1 MSWWLGGPWPEAGS
15 LQLGASTPALA
26 LAGLGGAL
34 SLALML
40 RAAQAGRGRWVELG
54 LFGPAAALLA
64 FALADPRVS
73 SEAGVEDQG
82 RIVVLID
89 GSASM
94 AVEEDGAPRSRA
106 VDERLAALSALGAL
120 EIYTFDE
127 GLQPGAPTAYAGH
140 GSDLGVALSAVAD
153 RYLGEPLQ
161 AVVVL
166 TDGIDRGALRRSVME
181 AAAEGRLSAASA
193 PALPGPLSLLPIG
206 EPSGLRDLA
215 IEEVVSGGFAFL
227 RTPVSL
233 RARLRGAAGEVVPVR
248 LSQDGRQVEE
258 RSVTLGEDGRGEAVF
273 TVIPREVGRFAWELS
288 VPLDDD
294 DAVPGNNTHP
304 VVLRV
309 VRDRTRVLQVSGSP
323 STDQKFLRLLLKE
336 DQSIDLV
343 SFFILRSPGDVRA
356 GWRGS
361 ELSLIEF
368 PYERLF
374 TEDLGS
380 FDLVILQNFN
390 YGPYFDSFAAE
401 GLLQNIADYVQ
412 KGGGLIMVGG
422 SLSFDLGGYAGTP
435 VASVLP
441 VRLGLEG
448 MKADEA
454 RFRPALTTAGKAHP
468 MTRLAGAPEETEALW
483 AGLPELDGLNLSL
496 GPTEGAAVLLE
507 HPVLKSGGR
516 PLPVLSVAEVGEGR
530 SAALMVDASWRWAF
544 SEVAQGRGN
553 QAYLRFWKSAMRWL
567 VADPEDRRVV
577 VAPSRENAL
586 VGEELRLT
594 VKVRDASYGP
604 QAEARVEGRV
614 ISPSGVEL
622 PIDLL
627 TNAAGEATLSLR
639 PTEQGAHR
647 VEVRGGPLAAERA
660 ETVFAVSARD
670 PELAEITPDHAFL
683 STLAAVY
690 GARGR
695 FVEDGAADGV
705 LLDPAAVRRS
715 PQRSELRL
723 ARAPG
728 LGLAFGLLLGLGLL
742 LRRRLGAA

>member
-1 MSWWLGGPWPEAGS
+1 MSWWLGGPVPAD
-15 LQLGASTPALA
+15 GALHFGAPTALLA
-26 LAGLGGAL
+26 VAAGLAVL
-34 SLALML
+34 SLVLML
-40 RAAQAGRGRWVELG
+40 AAVRSGRARWVELA
-54 LFGPAAALLA
+54 FFAPAALLL
-64 FALADPRVS
+64 ALAVADPRLS
-73 SEAGVEDQG
+73 SESGVEDAG
-82 RIVVLID
+82 RIVVLVD

-94 AVEEDGAPRSRA
+94 AVEEGGEPRAKA
-106 VDERLAALSALGAL
+106 VDAQLAALSSLGPL
-120 EIYTFDE
+120 EVYTFDE
-127 GLQPGAPTAYAGH
+127 DLQPGAPAAYAGH
-140 GSDLGVALSAVAD
+140 ASDLGVALSAVAD
-153 RYLGEPLQ
+153 RYLGEPLRG
-161 AVVVL
+161 VVVL
-166 TDGIDRGALRRSVME
+166 TDGIDRGALRRAVSE
-181 AAAEGRLSAASA
+181 AAAEGRLSPALV
-193 PALPGPLSLLPIG
+193 PALPGPLSLLAVGTPR
-206 EPSGLRDLA
+206 GLRDLA

-233 RARLRGAAGEVVPVR
+233 RARIRGAPGEAVPVSLAEGGR
-248 LSQDGRQVEE
+248 LVEE
-258 RSVTLGEDGRGEAVF
+258 QSVTLGEDGRGEAVF
-273 TVIPREVGRFAWELS
+273 TLVPREVGRFAWELS
-288 VPLDDD
+288 VPLSDD

-374 TEDLGS
+374 TDDLSS

-401 GLLQNIADYVQ
+401 GLLQNIAEYVE

-422 SLSFDLGGYAGTP
+422 SLSFDMGEYAGTP
-435 VASVLP
+435 IARVLP

-448 MKADEA
+448 AKADET
-454 RFRPALTTAGKAHP
+454 RFRPHLSAAGKAHP
-468 MTRLAGAPEETEALW
+468 MTRLAGNPDETEAIW
-483 AGLPELDGLNLSL
+483 SGLPELDGLNLSL

-507 HPVLKSGGR
+507 HPLLKAGGA
-516 PLPVLSVAEVGEGR
+516 PMPVLTVAEVGEGR

-553 QAYLRFWKSAMRWL
+553 QAYLRFWKGAMRWL

-577 VAPSRENAL
+577 VVPSRENAL

-594 VKVRDASYGP
+594 IRVRDASYGP

-614 ISPSGVEL
+614 VAPSGAEL

-627 TNAAGEATLSLR
+627 TNAAGEATLTLR

-670 PELAEITPDHAFL
+670 PELSEITPDHAYL
-683 STLAAVY
+683 RTLAAIY
-690 GARGR
+690 GDRGR
-695 FVEDGAADGV
+695 FVEDGSVGDV
-705 LLDPAAVRRS
+705 LLDEGAVRRS
-715 PQRSELRL
+715 PQRAELRL
-723 ARAPG
+723 AKAPG
-728 LGLAFGLLLGLGLL
+728 LGLAFGLLFGLGLL